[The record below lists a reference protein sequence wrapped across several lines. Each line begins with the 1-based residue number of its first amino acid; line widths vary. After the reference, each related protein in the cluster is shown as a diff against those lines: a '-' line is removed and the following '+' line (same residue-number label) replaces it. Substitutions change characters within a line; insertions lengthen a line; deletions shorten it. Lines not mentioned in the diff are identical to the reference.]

1 MLNRIIFFA
10 LFLANV
16 GITAHAQKQQVYTGI
31 IVDSATFSP
40 LPFVTVRIK
49 NSMRGTSTD
58 VQGNF
63 SISATER
70 DTLVFSLVGYQAIE
84 QPLWNYESSIIR
96 MTEKGIM
103 LESVTIESKAIG
115 YEGMFDD
122 ENAKLA
128 RRKLPFYLSKSKK
141 QKRKLTWLREDNIR
155 AKTYVDVVIN
165 NPETKSGLMKKYS
178 LTEDQYYKLLGDF
191 NAQNYTIMYYLTA
204 GELMTLINNFYEKN
218 AGKK

>member
-1 MLNRIIFFA
+1 MLNRIIFFV
-10 LFLANV
+10 LFFAGV
-16 GITAHAQKQQVYTGI
+16 GITTHAQKQQVYTGI

-70 DTLVFSLVGYQAIE
+70 DTLVFSLVGYQPIE
-84 QPLWNYESSIIR
+84 QPLWNYESSVIR

-103 LESVTIESKAIG
+103 LESVTIESNAIS

-128 RRKLPFYLSKSKK
+128 RRKLPF
-141 QKRKLTWLREDNIR
+141 RF
-155 AKTYVDVVIN
+155 AMH
-165 NPETKSGLMKKYS
+165 NPH
-178 LTEDQYYKLLGDF
+178 
-191 NAQNYTIMYYLTA
+191 
-204 GELMTLINNFYEKN
+204 
-218 AGKK
+218 